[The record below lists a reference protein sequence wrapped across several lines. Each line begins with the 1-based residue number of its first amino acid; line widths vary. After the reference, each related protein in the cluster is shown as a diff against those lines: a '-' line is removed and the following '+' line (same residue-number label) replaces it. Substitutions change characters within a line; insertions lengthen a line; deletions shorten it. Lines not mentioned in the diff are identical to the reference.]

1 MKPNEFLIPFQGLKQ
16 GKHEFGYQ
24 LGNEF
29 FERFDYQEFESCDVQ
44 VKIHLNKTST
54 MLEFDLSGGGTVR
67 VPCDLTQELYD
78 QPIDSS
84 LSLVVKFGEEFND
97 EDDELLI
104 LPHGEHQVDLS
115 QYVYEM
121 LVLAVPL
128 KRVHPGVED
137 GTLESDILDK
147 LEELEPGETKTND
160 DESDPRWDDLK
171 KLLTDK

>member
-16 GKHEFGYQ
+16 GKHEFAYQ

-29 FERFDYQEFESCDVQ
+29 FEQFDYQEFESC
-44 VKIHLNKTST
+44 KIGIKIDLNKTST
-54 MLEFDLSGGGTVR
+54 MLEFDIHGQGTVE

-78 QPIDSS
+78 QPVSGE

-97 EDDELLI
+97 EDDELLV

-128 KRVHPGVED
+128 KRIHPGVED

-147 LEELEPGETKTND
+147 LEELEPGENKTDD